1 MRQVCGLD
9 VHKDSV
15 FVCILNEN
23 GIVFQEKFGVLTQA
37 HRREFSKPKYGA
49 ARYRPDDDY
58 YVGLNNEHFDCVD
71 RYFIDQ
77 GQVYYVE
84 ETFTLNKVESKRLHE
99 FVEKHRQH
107 GRSDSA
113 REFVCVFFFP
123 TGLGTNANA
132 QCLVCGEVKDLTDYD
147 AW

>member
-1 MRQVCGLD
+1 MKPMRQVCGLD

-37 HRREFSKPKYGA
+37 HRRKFSKPKYGA

-58 YVGLNNEHFDCVD
+58 YVVLNNEHFDCVD

-77 GQVYYVE
+77 GQVYDVE
-84 ETFTLNKVESKRLHE
+84 ETFTLNKVESKRLH
-99 FVEKHRQH
+99 

-113 REFVCVFFFP
+113 REFVRVFFFP
-123 TGLGTNANA
+123 TGLGTIANA